1 MTLRSL
7 SRRILAVWL
16 PWWATERLTRHRPEV
31 RERPFVTVS
40 EVRGRMVVDAT
51 NLLARKAG
59 LSPGMPLADARAV
72 EPDVVAIPADPAG
85 DLQALQSLG
94 RWAFCFTPRVV
105 PSPPDTL
112 FLDVGGCA
120 HLFGGEEALATKVR
134 EALNGFGLAS
144 RTALAGT
151 PGAAWA
157 LSHYGSNGAGGT
169 TTALPP
175 VAGPDGTKDA
185 LADLPVAA
193 LRLEPGVAEALSSF
207 GLDRIRALF
216 DMESVKLDARF
227 GSGPSRR
234 LAQALGHLE
243 EPLAP
248 LRPPAPL
255 EACRT
260 FAEPIARA
268 SDIRAAV
275 DDLLASLCRTLRRT
289 EEGVRRL
296 RLICRG
302 VDGTRQ
308 SLVVGTSRPRRR
320 REALAPLFAEKLDQ
334 VRPGF
339 GIEEMVLRAEVVE
352 AVEAVQR
359 GWIGG
364 AGMVADYADAPTA
377 MPDWADSTPGRAAAT
392 LDWAGATPDCADAT
406 LDWAGATPDCADAEG
421 LAGLLDRIGNRFGF
435 GCIVRPWPRQS
446 WLPERAVGKGALS
459 SPAVPATCW
468 PEGGRRRPLRLL
480 SPPEPVDVRVDEPR
494 GPPVFFVRRRQVCRV
509 RTVAGP
515 ERLECE
521 WWREDA
527 PPRDYYWAEDD
538 EGQRY
543 WLYREEQARWFLHGL
558 FG

>member
-1 MTLRSL
+1 MVRGGSVTLRSL
-7 SRRILAVWL
+7 SRRILAAWM
-16 PWWATERLTRHRPEV
+16 PWWPTERLTRRRPEA

-40 EVRGRMVVDAT
+40 EVRGRIVVDAT
-51 NLLARKAG
+51 NLQAHKAG

-72 EPDVVAIPADPAG
+72 EPDVVAVPADPAG
-85 DLQALQSLG
+85 DVQALESLG
-94 RWAFCFTPRVV
+94 RWAFRFTPRVAL
-105 PSPPDTL
+105 SPPDTL

-120 HLFGGEEALATKVR
+120 HLFGGEEALAAKVR
-134 EALNGFGLAS
+134 QRLNGFGLAS

-157 LSHYGSNGAGGT
+157 LSHYGSNGNGGT
-169 TTALPP
+169 TAVPP
-175 VAGPDGTKDA
+175 VAGPDATKNV
-185 LADLPVAA
+185 LANLPVAA
-193 LRLEPGVAEALSSF
+193 LRLESGVAEALSSF
-207 GLDRIRALF
+207 GLDRIRTLF
-216 DMESVKLDARF
+216 DIESVKLDARF

-248 LRPPAPL
+248 LRPPTPL
-255 EACRT
+255 EACRA

-268 SDIRAAV
+268 GDIRAAV
-275 DDLLASLCRTLRRT
+275 DELLAGLCRTLRRT
-289 EEGVRRL
+289 GEGARRL
-296 RLICRG
+296 RLTCRG

-320 REALAPLFAEKLDQ
+320 PEALAPLFAEKLDQ

-352 AVEAVQR
+352 AMEAVQT
-359 GWIGG
+359 GWVGG
-364 AGMVADYADAPTA
+364 AGM
-377 MPDWADSTPGRAAAT
+377 G
-392 LDWAGATPDCADAT
+392 AGCADAT
-406 LDWAGATPDCADAEG
+406 LDWAGAPGCAGAATATPDLANAEG
-421 LAGLLDRIGNRFGF
+421 LGGLLDRIGNRFGF
-435 GCIVRPWPRQS
+435 ECIVRPWPRQS
-446 WLPERAVGKGALS
+446 WLPERAVGKGSLS

-468 PEGGRRRPLRLL
+468 PAGRRRPLRLL

-494 GPPVFFVRRRQVCRV
+494 GQPVFFVRRRQVRRV
-509 RTVAGP
+509 RAVAGP

-521 WWREDA
+521 WWRADA

-538 EGQRY
+538 EGRRY
-543 WLYREEQARWFLHGL
+543 WLYREGAVRWFLHGL

>member
-1 MTLRSL
+1 MTLRLL

-16 PWWATERLTRHRPEV
+16 PWWATERLTRRRPEA

-72 EPDVVAIPADPAG
+72 EPDVVAVPADPAG
-85 DLQALQSLG
+85 DLQALQLLG
-94 RWAFCFTPRVV
+94 RWAFCFTPRVA

-169 TTALPP
+169 TTAFPS

-216 DMESVKLDARF
+216 DMESVELDARF

-255 EACRT
+255 EACRA

-275 DDLLASLCRTLRRT
+275 DELLASLCRTLRRT
-289 EEGVRRL
+289 EEGARRL
-296 RLICRG
+296 RLTCRG
-302 VDGTRQ
+302 VDGVRQ
-308 SLVVGTSRPRRR
+308 SLVVGASRPRRR

-339 GIEEMVLRAEVVE
+339 GIEEIVLRAEVVE
-352 AVEAVQR
+352 AVEAVQT

-364 AGMVADYADAPTA
+364 ADMVAGYADAATA
-377 MPDWADSTPGRAAAT
+377 DRGTTPSCADAAS
-392 LDWAGATPDCADAT
+392 DWAGA
-406 LDWAGATPDCADAEG
+406 PDCADAEG

-446 WLPERAVGKGALS
+446 WLPERAVGKGSLS
-459 SPAVPATCW
+459 SPAVSATCW
-468 PEGGRRRPLRLL
+468 PEGRRRPLRLL
-480 SPPEPVDVRVDEPR
+480 LPPEPVDVRIDEPR
-494 GPPVFFVRRRQVCRV
+494 GLPVFFVRRRQACRV
-509 RTVAGP
+509 RAVAGP

-527 PPRDYYWAEDD
+527 LPRDYYWAEDD
-538 EGQRY
+538 EGRRY
-543 WLYREEQARWFLHGL
+543 WLYQEGPARWFLHGL

>member
-1 MTLRSL
+1 MTLRSF

-16 PWWATERLTRHRPEV
+16 PWWATERLTRRRPEA

-72 EPDVVAIPADPAG
+72 EPDVVAVPADPAG

-94 RWAFCFTPRVV
+94 RWAFRFTPRVA

-112 FLDVGGCA
+112 FLDVGGCT
-120 HLFGGEEALATKVR
+120 HLFRGEEALATKVR

-157 LSHYGSNGAGGT
+157 LSHYGSNGAGG

-216 DMESVKLDARF
+216 DMEAVELDARF

-255 EACRT
+255 EACRS

-275 DDLLASLCRTLRRT
+275 DELLASLCRTLRRT
-289 EEGVRRL
+289 EEGARRL

-302 VDGTRQ
+302 VDGTGQ
-308 SLVVGTSRPRRR
+308 SLVVGASRPRRR

-352 AVEAVQR
+352 AVEAVQT
-359 GWIGG
+359 GWVGG
-364 AGMVADYADAPTA
+364 VGM
-377 MPDWADSTPGRAAAT
+377 
-392 LDWAGATPDCADAT
+392 
-406 LDWAGATPDCADAEG
+406 AEG

-446 WLPERAVGKGALS
+446 WLPERAVGKGSLS
-459 SPAVPATCW
+459 SPVVPATCW
-468 PEGGRRRPLRLL
+468 PEGRRRPLRLL

-494 GPPVFFVRRRQVCRV
+494 GPPVFFVRSRQVCRV
-509 RTVAGP
+509 RAVAGP

-527 PPRDYYWAEDD
+527 LTRDYYWAEDD
-538 EGQRY
+538 EGRRY

>member
-1 MTLRSL
+1 MRSP

-16 PWWATERLTRHRPEV
+16 PWWATERLTRRRPEA

-51 NLLARKAG
+51 SLLARKAG

-72 EPDVVAIPADPAG
+72 EPDVVAVPADPAG

-94 RWAFCFTPRVV
+94 RWAFRFTPRVA

-112 FLDVGGCA
+112 FLDVRGGA

-134 EALNGFGLAS
+134 EGLNGFGLAS

-157 LSHYGSNGAGGT
+157 LSHYGNNGAGGT

-216 DMESVKLDARF
+216 DMEAVELDARF

-234 LAQALGHLE
+234 LAQALGYLE

-255 EACRT
+255 EACRA

-275 DDLLASLCRTLRRT
+275 DELLVSLCRTLRRT
-289 EEGVRRL
+289 EAGARRL

-302 VDGTRQ
+302 VDGTGQ

-352 AVEAVQR
+352 AVEAVQT
-359 GWIGG
+359 GWTGG
-364 AGMVADYADAPTA
+364 ASMVAGYAGAPTP
-377 MPDWADSTPGRAAAT
+377 M
-392 LDWAGATPDCADAT
+392 
-406 LDWAGATPDCADAEG
+406 PDCADAEG

-446 WLPERAVGKGALS
+446 WLPERAVGKGSLS

-468 PEGGRRRPLRLL
+468 PEGRRRPLRLL

-494 GPPVFFVRRRQVCRV
+494 GLPVFFVRRRQARRV
-509 RTVAGP
+509 RAVAGP

-527 PPRDYYWAEDD
+527 LPRDYYWAEDD
-538 EGQRY
+538 EGRRY